1 MTTQLA
7 PHRNSLPSP
16 IALAIAA
23 LAIGALALVVG
34 PLLGTALVVSTLG
47 ALAAVVALAAIAAMI
62 HLVATD
68 IWSDV
73 RRSRGGRTAR
83 HLESYH
89 AARRAR

>member
-7 PHRNSLPSP
+7 PDRTPHPSP
-16 IALAIAA
+16 IALSIAA

-47 ALAAVVALAAIAAMI
+47 TLAALVALAAVAAMI
-62 HLVATD
+62 RLAAKDV
-68 IWSDV
+68 WSDV
-73 RRSRGGRTAR
+73 RRALGRRTGR
-83 HLESYH
+83 QLGTYH